1 MGTYKKFTLKQFK
14 FFLYQAGVSS
24 LSDITEEWLGEG
36 KISQEHIF
44 KVSTRNKSLDIII
57 YSSVDMRDGKDRS
70 CGSDAVRMVF
80 RWKTSKGERYR
91 RIGKRYRTT
100 NVFQNVAYTINQAQ
114 GEAFNFDPQEFGPT
128 LEEALANC

>member
-1 MGTYKKFTLKQFK
+1 MGTYLKFSLKQFK
-14 FFLYQAGVSS
+14 FFLYKEGVGS
-24 LSDITEEWLGEG
+24 LSDITEEWIGEG
-36 KISQEHIF
+36 KISKEHIF

-57 YSSVDMRDGKDRS
+57 YSSIDVRDERDRS

-80 RWKTSKGERYR
+80 RWKTSKGEFYR

-100 NVFQNVAYTINQAQ
+100 NVFANVAHTINQAQ
-114 GEAFNFDPQEFGPT
+114 GEAFSFDPKEFGPT